1 MMILIIGG
9 SGSGKSSYGEQTAVS
24 LSAGKGFKKYYI
36 AAMKIFDGEGQK
48 KAERHRALRSGK
60 GFITIEQPVDFFR
73 VLEKMEEGNRTLLL
87 ECISNLAANEMFSG
101 EVPKPPMETA
111 EKIIG
116 EIQKVQRQVTHLI
129 VVSNNV
135 FEDGI
140 AYEKTVMEYIQAM
153 GRINQKLASMAD
165 RVVEVA
171 AGIPI
176 TVKQEDSRI
185 CRF

>member
-9 SGSGKSSYGEQTAVS
+9 SGSGKSSYGEQEAVM
-24 LSAGKGFKKYYI
+24 LSAGEGFRKYYI
-36 AAMKIFDGEGQK
+36 ATMKIFDCEGQK
-48 KAERHRALRSGK
+48 KADRHRALRSGK
-60 GFITIEQPVDFFR
+60 GFITIEQPADFAR
-73 VLEKMEEGNRTLLL
+73 VLEKMEEGKKVILL
-87 ECISNLAANEMFSG
+87 ECISNLTANEMFSG
-101 EVPKPPMETA
+101 EAPKTPRETA

-116 EIQKVQRQVTHLI
+116 EIQKVRKQVTHMV

-140 AYEKTVMEYIQAM
+140 TYEKTVMEYIQAM

-165 RVVEVA
+165 RVAEVV
-171 AGIPI
+171 AGIPV
-176 TVKQEDSRI
+176 TVKQEGGRI